1 MSSNIIALPSITRDM
16 LPVWTIC
23 IILLNDMSNAFC
35 QPQNLLSTIKVNW
48 SLTNWLSWYASGLHF
63 LVVAICYDTL
73 CKNQKVWI
81 NPLDICHTWWKY
93 CHFWGFYLH
102 LQELSFHKTGGSN
115 INIIRETWGS
125 KNTSF
130 FTPNSLQ
137 SKLMHGCMFIPN
149 INHISCHLVG

>member
-48 SLTNWLSWYASGLHF
+48 SLTNLLSWYASGLHF

-81 NPLDICHTWWKY
+81 NPLDICHILGENMATFEVFISTYKSCLFTKQVEAISISY
-93 CHFWGFYLH
+93 GKHGVLRIPLFLH
-102 LQELSFHKTGGSN
+102 QTHYNPNWCMDACSF
-115 INIIRETWGS
+115 
-125 KNTSF
+125 
-130 FTPNSLQ
+130 
-137 SKLMHGCMFIPN
+137 
-149 INHISCHLVG
+149 